1 MAVTEGIQE
10 SSREAAR
17 RAEEAARRAEAER
30 TAAEATPERVEAE
43 HGGVETIARRND
55 EAQPTTGENAGPRFE
70 PATQTA
76 AQEHA
81 IRSSFAEERSTDPL
95 SASWRLAG
103 SPAPASPAP
112 QNGPSDEHTV
122 RPGETLSGI
131 ASEHPGVS
139 SQDIQQENEI
149 ENPDLIYPGQR
160 LTIPGGP
167 GTPEQVEQ
175 QVEPAASP
183 LDDALGELQ
192 QAEESLQSMQD
203 LAAEGNGAARAE
215 LQGGYLQRNVDNAEA
230 AVETAVVDEI
240 EQEAGTDP
248 DVAAIDR
255 VGNEI
260 AQRYANDPAAQEA
273 VREAVGEIRLDKQA
287 DEVLDAAEAA
297 GTSQE
302 AITTL
307 GDRYAAASPEVQARI
322 RADSRTGALLDPA
335 VQEANAPLESIPEEI
350 RSGHDVY
357 PPVRE
362 ALHDLEQLTEGLP
375 PELAGELVERA
386 LPAYEE
392 VQQASEGFGI
402 VGGPNG
408 QYSLVNLAG
417 RVADAPGG
425 DALVG
430 RLTALNDNTL
440 GLETALFDG
449 AAPALFIEMERRG
462 QVVMGNSPLDVAI
475 SGAEGYLD
483 SQVQGDVER
492 YAELTEELSFLVTNA
507 GAAMTPDQL
516 DRAIN
521 EYITAKGPE
530 WEADVEAT
538 RQALEQHG
546 ENLLRQIEQFHDLP
560 SELAGRQG
568 EIDDTLRTMLED
580 PAAQTAISMAL
591 RQRPELAAGQAGQD
605 LVDTFAELGV
615 TGDDNPMAVS
625 LVGAY
630 LRENVMDPTAQI
642 DLGDP
647 ASLQA
652 ARDQIT
658 DALNNDPQLAQ
669 VLDVTPEQLNDV
681 ATALVDLVPDPASGI
696 DEFQYANNIARNANN
711 AFDKLDEALGRGTPF
726 NLGFRMSAVA
736 IVGSGL
742 VNSSVNFAEDPTL
755 RNGMD
760 VLLNS
765 ARVGV
770 DSAQLVAA
778 MRNLPAGSPA
788 VSGLKA
794 AGRFVHVLGAG
805 MAGVDAL
812 SRLGQGDLVGAGLN
826 ATVAGGVGY
835 AVFGSSA
842 WAGPIGFGVAAA
854 ATLGLF
860 VYDGIRST
868 QHSNRF
874 QTEEATA
881 FLADTEV
888 FDDEAARVLTD
899 TSGES
904 HSPVPILLE
913 YGRLRGLTAEQ
924 TVDWI
929 NSIDPD
935 RLTALRDNLHHTLD
949 EIDGDLSRF
958 GETHDD
964 DEWFVR
970 DTEQRPWFAATGE
983 PRPESATQVD
993 AILEAL
999 EIDLPRP

>member
-1 MAVTEGIQE
+1 MAVTEGVQDNSQE
-10 SSREAAR
+10 VAEAAR
-17 RAEEAARRAEAER
+17 
-30 TAAEATPERVEAE
+30 ERVETDHQE
-43 HGGVETIARRND
+43 VEAVASQNH
-55 EAQPTTGENAGPRFE
+55 EPQPTTGEDGGPAFD
-70 PATQTA
+70 PATQAA

-81 IRSSFAEERSTDPL
+81 VQASFAEERSTDPL
-95 SASWRLAG
+95 NASWQLAG
-103 SPAPASPAP
+103 SPAPASPVSQNGPAP
-112 QNGPSDEHTV
+112 QNGVPEEHV
-122 RPGETLSGI
+122 VQPGETLSGI

-139 SQDIQQENEI
+139 SQDIQLENEI
-149 ENPDLIYPGQR
+149 ENPDLIHPGQR

-167 GTPEQVEQ
+167 SAPEQVEQ
-175 QVEPAASP
+175 PDEPAGSP
-183 LDDALGELQ
+183 LDQALGELQ
-192 QAEESLQSMQD
+192 QAEESLQPMQD

-215 LQGGYLQRNVDNAEA
+215 LQDGYLQSNVHTAEA
-230 AVETAVVDEI
+230 AVETAVADEI
-240 EQEAGTDP
+240 AQEAGTTAP

-260 AQRYANDPAAQEA
+260 AERYANDPVAQEA
-273 VREAVGEIRLDKQA
+273 VREAVGEIRLDKQV
-287 DEVLDAAEAA
+287 DEVLEAAEAA
-297 GTSQE
+297 DTSQE

-322 RADSRTGALLDPA
+322 RTDSRTGALLDTA
-335 VQEANAPLESIPEEI
+335 VQEANAPLESIPDEI

-362 ALHDLEQLTEGLP
+362 ALHNLEQLTEGLP

-386 LPAYEE
+386 LPAYES

-408 QYSLVNLAG
+408 QYSLVNIAG

-425 DALVG
+425 SDLVG
-430 RLTALNDNTL
+430 RLTNLNDNTL
-440 GLETALFDG
+440 GLESALFDG

-462 QVVMGNSPLDVAI
+462 NVVMGSSPLDVAI
-475 SGAEGYLD
+475 SGAEGYLEQ
-483 SQVQGDVER
+483 QVQGDVER

-507 GAAMTPDQL
+507 GPAMTPDQL
-516 DRAIN
+516 DRAIE
-521 EYITAKGPE
+521 EYIANKGPE
-530 WEADVEAT
+530 WEADVEAA
-538 RQALEQHG
+538 RQAIEQHG
-546 ENLLRQIEQFHDLP
+546 ENLLQQIEQFHDLP
-560 SELAGRQG
+560 PELAGRQG

-591 RQRPELAAGQAGQD
+591 RQRPELASGQAGQD

-642 DLGDP
+642 DLANP

-658 DALNNDPQLAQ
+658 DALNNNPQLAQ
-669 VLDVTPEQLNDV
+669 VLDVTPEQLDDV
-681 ATALVDLVPDPASGI
+681 ASALVDLVPDPASGI

-711 AFDKLDEALGRGTPF
+711 AFDKLDEAVGRNTPF

-778 MRNLPAGSPA
+778 MRNLPASSPT
-788 VSGLKA
+788 VSALKG

-812 SRLGQGDLVGAGLN
+812 ARLGEGDLVGAGLN

-881 FLADTEV
+881 FLADSEV
-888 FDDEAARVLTD
+888 FDDEAASVLTD
-899 TSGES
+899 TSGEA

-913 YGRLRGLTAEQ
+913 YGRLRGLDTEQ
-924 TVDWI
+924 TIDWI

-935 RLTALRDNLHHTLD
+935 RLAALRDNLHHTLD

-964 DEWFVR
+964 DEWFTR
-970 DTEQRPWFAATGE
+970 DTEQRPWFAASGE
-983 PRPESATQVD
+983 SRPESAVQVD
-993 AILEAL
+993 AILQVL
-999 EIDLPRP
+999 EIDPPRP

>member
-1 MAVTEGIQE
+1 MALTEGIE
-10 SSREAAR
+10 GSSREAT
-17 RAEEAARRAEAER
+17 RAAAEAAR
-30 TAAEATPERVEAE
+30 ERVESTDPRNE
-43 HGGVETIARRND
+43 GVWPA
-55 EAQPTTGENAGPRFE
+55 TGEDPLSGIE
-70 PATQTA
+70 PSIQTA
-76 AQEHA
+76 AQDHVV
-81 IRSSFAEERSTDPL
+81 RTSFPEAGPSDPW
-95 SASWRLAG
+95 AGTWTLA
-103 SPAPASPAP
+103 ASPAP
-112 QNGPSDEHTV
+112 T
-122 RPGETLSGI
+122 ET
-131 ASEHPGVS
+131 AP
-139 SQDIQQENEI
+139 Q
-149 ENPDLIYPGQR
+149 
-160 LTIPGGP
+160 
-167 GTPEQVEQ
+167 Q
-175 QVEPAASP
+175 QVEPLTSPQSSQP
-183 LDDALGELQ
+183 LDDALSELR
-192 QAEESLQSMQD
+192 QAEENLQSMQD

-215 LQGGYLQRNVDNAEA
+215 LHDRYLQRAVDDAEG
-230 AVETAVVDEI
+230 AVQTAVADEI
-240 EQEAGTDP
+240 EQEAGASP
-248 DVAAIDR
+248 SVAAVDR

-260 AQRYANDPAAQEA
+260 AQRYANDPASQEA
-273 VREAVGEIRLDKQA
+273 VRDAVAEIRLDTQA
-287 DEVLDAAEAA
+287 GEVLDAAEAA
-297 GTSQE
+297 DTPQE
-302 AITTL
+302 AIETL
-307 GDRYAAASPEVQARI
+307 GEGYAAAAPEVQARI
-322 RADSRTGALLDPA
+322 RNDSRTGALLDTA
-335 VQEANAPLESIPEEI
+335 VGEANAPLASIPNEI

-362 ALHDLEQLTEGLP
+362 ALHNLEQLTEGLP

-386 LPAYEE
+386 LPAYES

-408 QYSLVNLAG
+408 QYSLVNIAG

-425 DALVG
+425 SGLVG
-430 RLTALNDNTL
+430 RLTSLNDNTL
-440 GLETALFDG
+440 GLETALYDG

-462 QVVMGNSPLDVAI
+462 NVVMGNSPLDVAME
-475 SGAEGYLD
+475 GVEGYLD
-483 SQVQGDVER
+483 QQVQGDVER

-507 GAAMTPDQL
+507 GPTMTTEQL
-516 DRAIN
+516 ERAID
-521 EYITAKGPE
+521 EYIAAKGPE

-546 ENLLRQIEQFHDLP
+546 ENLLQQIEQLHDLP
-560 SELAGRQG
+560 SELTDRQG
-568 EIDDTLRTMLED
+568 EIDDNLRAMLDD

-615 TGDDNPMAVS
+615 TGDNNPMAVS

-658 DALNNDPQLAQ
+658 DALNDNPQLAQ

-711 AFDKLDEALGRGTPF
+711 AFDKLDEALGRNTPF

-755 RNGMD
+755 RNGME
-760 VLLNS
+760 VLLQS

-770 DSAQLVAA
+770 DGAQLAAA
-778 MRNLPAGSPA
+778 MRDLPANSPT

-826 ATVAGGVGY
+826 ATVAGGVGF
-835 AVFGSSA
+835 AIFGPSSVFGVA
-842 WAGPIGFGVAAA
+842 GLAGPIGFGAAAA

-860 VYDGIRST
+860 VYDSIRST

-881 FLADTEV
+881 FLADSEV
-888 FDDEAARVLTD
+888 FSDEAAGVLTD

-913 YGRLRGLTAEQ
+913 YGRLRGLNAEQ

-935 RLTALRDNLHHTLD
+935 RLAALRDNLHHTLD

-964 DEWFVR
+964 DDWFVR

-983 PRPESATQVD
+983 SRPESAVQVD
-993 AILEAL
+993 AILEVL
-999 EIDLPRP
+999 EIDPPRP